1 MRATD
6 LPPSL
11 RELVHAAQQARQ
23 AAYAPYSHF
32 KVGAAVRTRS
42 GRIYVGCNVENASFG
57 LSVCA
62 ERVAVFNAV
71 AGADRDIVEIAI
83 AADADPPARPCGA
96 CRQVLFEFAPSTKII
111 MVGAA
116 GAIAAGDLSAL
127 FPEPFQ
133 LGAPQDS
140 GAAEQ

>member
-1 MRATD
+1 MRKTD

-11 RELVHAAQQARQ
+11 QELVHAAQQARQ

-32 KVGAAVRTRS
+32 QVGAAVRTRS
-42 GRIYVGCNVENASFG
+42 GRIYLGCNVENASFG

-71 AGADRDIVEIAI
+71 AGGERDIVEIAVS
-83 AADADPPARPCGA
+83 ADADPPARPCGA
-96 CRQVLFEFAPSTKII
+96 CRQVLFEFAPTAKII
-111 MVGAA
+111 MVGAS
-116 GAIAAGDLSAL
+116 GAIAAGDIGAL

-133 LGAPQDS
+133 LVPPQDS
-140 GAAEQ
+140 GASEK